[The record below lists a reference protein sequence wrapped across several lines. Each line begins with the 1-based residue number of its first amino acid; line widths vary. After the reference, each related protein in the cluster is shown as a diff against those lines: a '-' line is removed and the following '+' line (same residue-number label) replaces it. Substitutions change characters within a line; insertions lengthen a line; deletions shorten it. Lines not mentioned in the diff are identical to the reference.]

1 MVVEENE
8 AAVASNEGATA
19 PGAHPVGDG
28 GTDVAAEGA
37 GGGDQEKVE
46 AAGVD
51 QVAGEGHDDFGG
63 EGDAGRLDRH
73 EEGHARIAG
82 GRDDGDDELGEGG
95 EDSFAHA
102 SLSLSFRRPATG
114 LARAN
119 DGRPGFRILC

>member
-19 PGAHPVGDG
+19 PGAHPVG
-28 GTDVAAEGA
+28 A

-51 QVAGEGHDDFGG
+51 QVSGEGHDDFGG
-63 EGDAGRLDRH
+63 QGDAGRLDRH

-114 LARAN
+114 LR
-119 DGRPGFRILC
+119 G